1 MRNLIALAAI
11 LGLAGSATGFSVSA
25 PKSNYQLAANDV
37 RTTLT
42 TTRQQSGLFPIPQP
56 QRKTAYAYSHDNKL
70 QMTSASDESIE
81 EQATTS
87 NSNSNEAT
95 TEALSANG
103 SGSAVNGSAN
113 GSAVSTNGST
123 KSSDSTATTA
133 VVSESKGGEGF
144 RWILLPT
151 LLFKFT
157 IVLAVKF
164 ATDVIVFPLLWTYR
178 LARLGKR
185 KIVNGVNKLF
195 GRGGNDDTISTMK
208 VNGDS

>member
-11 LGLAGSATGFSVSA
+11 LGLAGWATGFSA
-25 PKSNYQLAANDV
+25 PKSNYQLGAE
-37 RTTLT
+37 R
-42 TTRQQSGLFPIPQP
+42 TTRQQSGLFPIPQ
-56 QRKTAYAYSHDNKL
+56 RKAACSYNNKL
-70 QMTSASDESIE
+70 QMTSDESLE
-81 EQATTS
+81 EATTS
-87 NSNSNEAT
+87 NDAT
-95 TEALSANG
+95 TEAVSTN
-103 SGSAVNGSAN
+103 GSAVN

-123 KSSDSTATTA
+123 ESSDSTA
-133 VVSESKGGEGF
+133 VSESKSEGF

-164 ATDVIVFPLLWTYR
+164 ATDAIVFPLLWSYR

-185 KIVNGVNKLF
+185 KIVRGVHKLF
-195 GRGGNDDTISTMK
+195 GGGKDDISTMK